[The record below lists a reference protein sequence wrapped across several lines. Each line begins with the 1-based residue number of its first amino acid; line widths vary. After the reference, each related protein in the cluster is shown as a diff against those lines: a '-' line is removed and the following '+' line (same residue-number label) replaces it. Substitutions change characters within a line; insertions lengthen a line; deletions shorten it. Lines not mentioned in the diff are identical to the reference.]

1 MQDTW
6 TEHNPPTLFLE
17 EKGSFFYNFWQNFFF
32 FIYLPW
38 FYRHFSWNFNFS
50 TTFHYASILCTGWD
64 TYFSQVFLNFFLQ
77 LFVTGISINFGQQ
90 VASLIQCDHKG
101 ILGSGPWVPDCYNGK
116 IQSFFAESGPF
127 PDHFFNF
134 SGLLV
139 VIFIQIVK
147 KGYKM

>member
-1 MQDTW
+1 MFHFAIPQKEAQELHGESIGKVQSKSDHGKTS
-6 TEHNPPTLFLE
+6 EVNAAGMLFLGAGGAHDDLQKTTTSSEDKSNNQDKVVMTE
-17 EKGSFFYNFWQNFFF
+17 ETVEEGKMIIPHKELMQW
-32 FIYLPW
+32 
-38 FYRHFSWNFNFS
+38 
-50 TTFHYASILCTGWD
+50 
-64 TYFSQVFLNFFLQ
+64 
-77 LFVTGISINFGQQ
+77 
-90 VASLIQCDHKG
+90 DHKE

>member
-1 MQDTW
+1 MKLRRFH
-6 TEHNPPTLFLE
+6 ENKSEYFE
-17 EKGSFFYNFWQNFFF
+17 EFCRIFEQ
-32 FIYLPW
+32 
-38 FYRHFSWNFNFS
+38 
-50 TTFHYASILCTGWD
+50 
-64 TYFSQVFLNFFLQ
+64 
-77 LFVTGISINFGQQ
+77 FVNSKSGNQW
-90 VASLIQCDHKG
+90 DHKE